1 MFVKICANTNLAD
14 ALLAVEAG
22 ADAVGF
28 VFAKSSRQVTAAQVA
43 GITRTLPSSVKKIGV
58 FHARTAEEIIHD
70 AHLAGLNGVQLHFPF
85 DPAVIAKLRAEFG
98 PDFFIVQTLHWV
110 VYGHVERAEKWF
122 RESLQV
128 VMQNSRQPGG
138 VDALLVDART
148 EAASG
153 GTGESFD
160 WARARAVLD
169 EDAAGLKIIVAGGLT
184 PENVGEAIAALAP
197 WGVDVASG
205 AEFMPGMK
213 DAKKIRAFVAAARSL

>member
-14 ALLAVEAG
+14 AMLAVEAG

-43 GITRTLPSSVKKIGV
+43 GITRALPSSVQKIGV

-122 RESLQV
+122 RESLHAV
-128 VMQNSRQPGG
+128 VQNSQEPGG
-138 VDALLVDART
+138 VGAILVDART

-160 WARARAVLD
+160 WKRARAVLD
-169 EDAAGLKIIVAGGLT
+169 EDAAGVKIIVAGGLT
-184 PENVGEAIAALAP
+184 PENVGEAIAALNP

-205 AEFMPGMK
+205 TEFMPGMK
-213 DAKKIRAFVAAARSL
+213 DAKKIAAFVKAARA

>member
-14 ALLAVEAG
+14 ALLSVEAG

-43 GITRTLPSSVKKIGV
+43 GITRALPATIKKIGV

-70 AHLAGLNGVQLHFPF
+70 VHLAGLNGVQLHFAF
-85 DPAVIAKLRAEFG
+85 DPVVIAKLRAEFG
-98 PDFFIVQTLHWV
+98 NDFFIVQTLHWV

-128 VMQNSRQPGG
+128 VMQAGG
-138 VDALLVDART
+138 VDAVLLDART
-148 EAASG
+148 ENASG
-153 GTGESFD
+153 GTGQSFD
-160 WARARAVLD
+160 WVRARAVLD
-169 EDAAGLKIIVAGGLT
+169 AEAPALKIIVAGGLT
-184 PENVGEAIAALAP
+184 AENVGEAIAALRP

-205 AEFMPGMK
+205 VEFMPGMK
-213 DAKKIRAFVAAARSL
+213 DAKKILSFVKAARG